1 MTGGSP
7 VPDVVATELER
18 VARRLHQL
26 ALDHALSHAPALRA
40 LAEELAEELAG
51 SLRGPDEGRPPGPVE
66 LRDLGPAT
74 ALDQLRV
81 CIHDAAAAR
90 ALPADL
96 GDRLVELRRRLT

>member
-40 LAEELAEELAG
+40 LAEELAG
-51 SLRGPDEGRPPGPVE
+51 SLRGSDEGRSPGPVE

-96 GDRLVELRRRLT
+96 GDRLAELRRRLT